1 MELVEMYNDLLLAR
15 FGLLESM
22 KSLDPGLEEC
32 VSSIIWVAPRL
43 ESECQELKVVADE
56 LAHKFGKDYASE
68 CKSGRMKTISP
79 RVMQRFSEQPPSK
92 LLVEK
97 YLFEIANSHKVQ
109 FKPDSEI
116 ALQDPEF
123 FYNFS
128 HSAPM
133 PPPHQSNYHN
143 DNNNNNAFGG
153 NSGGGGGG
161 GSAAPQMPIFPSP
174 QISHIGFNT
183 PVNNYQMKPVQKLK
197 EPDEPPVEE
206 EKLNLPDVPGS
217 DSFDDLTKRFEN
229 LKKNK

>member
-1 MELVEMYNDLLLAR
+1 
-15 FGLLESM
+15 
-22 KSLDPGLEEC
+22 
-32 VSSIIWVAPRL
+32 
-43 ESECQELKVVADE
+43 
-56 LAHKFGKDYASE
+56 
-68 CKSGRMKTISP
+68 
-79 RVMQRFSEQPPSK
+79 
-92 LLVEK
+92 
-97 YLFEIANSHKVQ
+97 
-109 FKPDSEI
+109 
-116 ALQDPEF
+116 
-123 FYNFS
+123 
-128 HSAPM
+128 M

-153 NSGGGGGG
+153 NSGGGGG